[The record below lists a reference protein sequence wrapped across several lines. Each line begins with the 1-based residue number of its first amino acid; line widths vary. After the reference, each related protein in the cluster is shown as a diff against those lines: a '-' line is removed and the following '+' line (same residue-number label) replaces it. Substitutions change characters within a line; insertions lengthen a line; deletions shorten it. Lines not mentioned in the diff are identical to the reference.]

1 MEPKICRREVRAASG
16 PVHHLTPSPTSRD
29 SVTKLSAEETGI
41 FFKLRNC
48 LLKTQSS
55 SVSCVGPV
63 YLVIFCCWVGPVPYL
78 ELFWAGP
85 VKKMA
90 FNRTTG
96 RSVNL

>member
-63 YLVIFCCWVGPVPYL
+63 PYL
-78 ELFWAGP
+78 DLFWAGP
-85 VKKMA
+85 VKKV
-90 FNRTTG
+90 T
-96 RSVNL
+96 L